1 MDRCVTCKRPVGEEV
16 VYHFTMSDGGL
27 RCNAC
32 RQNNSGSL
40 HISLET
46 IRTLLLG
53 KEIDTSKIDRITF
66 SDQTAQECRDVL
78 VGFIHHLLGKEVK
91 SFLVLNRIQK
101 MGILSSQ

>member
-1 MDRCVTCKRPVGEEV
+1 MTCKKPVGEEV
-16 VYHFTMSDGGL
+16 MYHFTMSDGGL

-32 RQNNSGSL
+32 HQNNSDSL
-40 HISLET
+40 SISLGT

-53 KEIDTSKIDRITF
+53 KEIDTARINRITL
-66 SDQTAQECRDVL
+66 SDQTAQESRDVL

-91 SFLVLNRIQK
+91 SFLVLNDIQK